1 MKPLDESIFRANDIR
16 GVVNAGLDARAAG
29 CIGRACGDM
38 ARARGFSQIAVGRD
52 GRHSG
57 PELSAALAAGLA
69 AAGVQAADL
78 GLAPTPAVYH
88 AAVSRFAGCGA
99 VVTGSH
105 NPKRHN
111 GMKIMLGGAMLS
123 GDAMRELQK
132 RAVRFSQSRQDSD
145 FESSG
150 PQTKTG
156 SGPQTKTESESGSE
170 TQTESDSKTKPFRIP
185 EALDEYACAVAAA
198 VGPLPR
204 RLKIVLDAGN
214 GAAGACA
221 PRIFRALNCEVVEL
235 FCDID
240 GDFPNHHP
248 DPARPENLRDAVR
261 VMAETGADA
270 AFIFDG
276 DGDRLGA
283 ALPGTGA
290 VFADRLLMLFARD
303 LLSRRPGARVVYDVK
318 CTSRLAPWV
327 ERFGGVADMQPT
339 GHAFIKAR
347 MRETGALLGGEM
359 SGHFYF
365 KEDWFGFD
373 DALFAGARLAA
384 IFAAAESPAAAMARV
399 PALLAT
405 PELNASRP
413 LGDQRKFMEK
423 FRRTAEFPGALRV
436 VEIDGMRVEYADGF
450 GLARASNTT
459 SSLVFRFEGADED
472 ALARIQSD
480 FRRALRSAD
489 PEMALPF

>member
-1 MKPLDESIFRANDIR
+1 MTTLDESIFRANDIR
-16 GVVNAGLDARAAG
+16 GVFNAGLDSRAAR
-29 CIGRACGDM
+29 CVGRACGEM
-38 ARARGFSQIAVGRD
+38 ARARGFSQMVVGRD

-57 PELSAALAAGLA
+57 PELCAALAAGLA
-69 AAGVQAADL
+69 DSGVRVSDL

-132 RAVRFSQSRQDSD
+132 RAARFSQSAPAPDG
-145 FESSG
+145 ESSA
-150 PQTKTG
+150 
-156 SGPQTKTESESGSE
+156 
-170 TQTESDSKTKPFRIP
+170 SDSGRAAPLP
-185 EALDEYACAVAAA
+185 GAVAEYARAVAEAI
-198 VGPLPR
+198 GPLPR

-214 GAAGACA
+214 GAAGECA
-221 PRIFRALNCEVVEL
+221 PKIFRALNCEVVEL

-248 DPARPENLRDAVR
+248 DPARPENLRDAIR

-270 AFIFDG
+270 AFVFDG

-283 ALPGTGA
+283 ALPRAGA

-303 LLSRRPGARVVYDVK
+303 LLARKPGARVVYDVK

-327 ERFGGVADMQPT
+327 ERLGGIPDMRPT

-384 IFAAAESPAAAMARV
+384 IFAAAESPDAALARI
-399 PALLAT
+399 PALPAT
-405 PELNASRP
+405 PELNAARP
-413 LGDQRKFMEK
+413 RGDQREFMER
-423 FRRTAEFPGALRV
+423 FRRRAEFPGAARV

-459 SSLVFRFEGADED
+459 SSLVFRFEGADEK
-472 ALARIQSD
+472 ALARIQAE
-480 FRRALRSAD
+480 FHRELQAAD